1 MENDKQREE
10 AVKASGTTHFADDA
24 TLLHIAAQQ
33 QEIDILESVVKTQ
46 QLQNQLATAC
56 IERAQE
62 KLATAN
68 QTIDRLN
75 AENERLNAKGAQL
88 REALLAIRSKDM
100 SIWTMYINAE
110 ELCVKALANT
120 DTTWLDRKMAEAKR
134 EMLEEAAK
142 WFEEDGC
149 TLLPSS
155 VECAVELRR
164 MGADLKA

>member
-33 QEIDILESVVKTQ
+33 QEIDRLESVVKTQ

-75 AENERLNAKGAQL
+75 AENERLNAKGA
-88 REALLAIRSKDM
+88 
-100 SIWTMYINAE
+100 
-110 ELCVKALANT
+110 
-120 DTTWLDRKMAEAKR
+120 EAKR

-164 MGADLKA
+164 MAADLKV

>member
-1 MENDKQREE
+1 MENDKQPKIQWADTTESWKPMSPEE
-10 AVKASGTTHFADDA
+10 ALKASGKTHFADDA
-24 TLLHIAAQQ
+24 TLAHIEAQR
-33 QEIDILESVVKTQ
+33 QE
-46 QLQNQLATAC
+46 
-56 IERAQE
+56 
-62 KLATAN
+62 
-68 QTIDRLN
+68 IDRLN

-110 ELCVKALANT
+110 ELCVKALAST
-120 DTTWLDRKMAEAKR
+120 DTTWLDRKLAEAKR

-164 MGADLKA
+164 MGADLKG